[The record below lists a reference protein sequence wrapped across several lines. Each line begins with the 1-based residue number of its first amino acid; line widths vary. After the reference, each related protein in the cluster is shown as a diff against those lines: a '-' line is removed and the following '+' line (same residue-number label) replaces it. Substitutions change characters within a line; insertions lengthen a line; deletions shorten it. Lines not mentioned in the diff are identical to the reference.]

1 MTDWIAKAKARAEV
15 IDRAGTM
22 LTDAQA
28 SSVQGLYGGM
38 RYDGALIRAGTRI
51 DWNGKLKKAAVD
63 IWDREENNPDVAPL
77 LWDDIEY
84 RDGYRI
90 IPQVITVGKAFSE
103 NEKGWWGDVLYRSK
117 VNSNVYTPAEYSGN
131 WEVV

>member
-28 SSVQGLYGGM
+28 SSVQSLYSGM

-63 IWDREENNPDVAPL
+63 IWDREENNPDIAPL

-103 NEKGWWGDVLYRSK
+103 SEKGWWGDVLYRSK
-117 VNSNVYTPAEYSGN
+117 VNNNVYTPAEYSRN